1 MNNQTAIVIGAT
13 GATGTEL
20 VTQLLNNSNFAKVK
34 ILIRKD
40 ITLSHPKLEK
50 HIVDFEKL
58 ENWKEFISG
67 DVLFSALGTTLKLAG
82 SKENQYKIDFTYQYT
97 TAKIAAENGVKSLVL
112 VSAYGAN
119 PKSNIFYSRMKGE
132 LEEAIKKLNF
142 EKVHIFKPGI
152 LDRAVQDDRNMERVS
167 LKIIKAINK
176 IGLFTSQK
184 PMPVSILAEKM
195 IKVSLTPTGK
205 SLNDYMLQNIFLI

>member
-34 ILIRKD
+34 ILTRKD

-50 HIVDFEKL
+50 HIVDFDKL

-82 SKENQYKIDFTYQYT
+82 SKENQYKIDFTYQYI
-97 TAKIAAENGVKSLVL
+97 TAKIAAENGVKSFVL

-176 IGLFTSQK
+176 IGLFPSQK
-184 PMPVSILAEKM
+184 PMPVSTLAEKM
-195 IKVSLTPTGK
+195 IKVSLTPTDK

>member
-184 PMPVSILAEKM
+184 PMPVGTLAEKM
-195 IKVSLTPTGK
+195 IKVSLTPTDK
-205 SLNDYMLQNIFLI
+205 SLNDYMLQNIFRI